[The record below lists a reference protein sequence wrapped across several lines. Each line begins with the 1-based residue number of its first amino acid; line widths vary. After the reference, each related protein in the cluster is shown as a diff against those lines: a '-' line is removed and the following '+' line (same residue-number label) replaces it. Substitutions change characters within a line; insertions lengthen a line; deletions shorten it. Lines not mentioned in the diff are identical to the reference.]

1 MGGCYKVEV
10 IVANKDGKTEETAGG
25 ECCKAGVIKGPQ
37 NISVVLLHSVEIG
50 EAVEQGQVGEA
61 VTQRSGI
68 GN

>member
-10 IVANKDGKTEETAGG
+10 IVANKDGKTEGTAGG
-25 ECCKAGVIKGPQ
+25 ECCKAGVIVGPQ
-37 NISVVLLHSVEIG
+37 EVGVVPLGSEEIG

-61 VTQRSGI
+61 ITQGIGI